1 MENIWRDIQYGVRML
16 RKSKGF
22 TAIAVLT
29 LALGIG
35 ANTAVFSVV
44 NAVLLKPLPYGDPD
58 RLVFLTEWSEQVP
71 NMSFSVANF
80 KDLRDQNHVFDS
92 VFGSN
97 STSLILTGSGGEAE
111 RVSVRQVTS
120 GMFDTLQKT
129 PIVGRA
135 FTAEEDKPGAPHVIL
150 LGEGF
155 WERRFAR
162 DPGVVGKTLILSGEP
177 FTVVGVMPGSF
188 HTSWKTAD
196 AFAPL
201 LFLEDKIGGEN
212 QRGNH
217 PGIYVVGRMKKGV
230 SVAQARDDVKALAKR
245 LTEEHP
251 MSNAR
256 QSMTVAPM
264 IDAVIGDLKPALY
277 LLLGAV
283 VLVLMIA
290 CANVA
295 NLLLSR
301 AADRQK
307 EMALRM
313 AVGGGRGRLIRQ
325 LLTES
330 VLLSSIGGLFG
341 VGLGYAGVKGL
352 VASLPANVPRAD
364 EIGVDGSVLAFTAIV
379 ALVTGLVFGLAPAWK
394 ISRADMNETLK
405 ENGRGTA
412 TPGQHRLRNT
422 LVVAEISL
430 ALVLLVGAGLLLRS
444 FFRVIEADAGV
455 RTAGVLAVNVPL
467 PDSRYAKPEAKVA
480 LVEQLIEKLK
490 ATPGVRSAALTFPL
504 FGGNQNSFNV
514 EGRPEPP
521 PGQRPSTDVT
531 RVTPDYF
538 KTMGLRLIEGRLI
551 EATDRADTPPVCLID
566 ETFARTFWPGESA
579 LGKRVKFGNLKDP
592 EPPWMQVVGIVAHVK
607 NYGVDQPSRVE
618 IYLPFYQRP
627 ANSPTIVVETA
638 GDPANLTPGVR
649 EAVRSLDPD
658 LPIFAVR
665 TLTDVVATQMAP
677 RRLAVMLISVFSAV
691 ALLLAAIGIY
701 GVMSYAVTLRT
712 QEIGIRM
719 ALGAERHD
727 ISRMVLRF
735 GARMSFIGIALG
747 LVAAFGLARMMAGL
761 LFQTSTADPPTFSIV
776 PLTLMAVA
784 LAACYVPA
792 RRATRVDPLVALRA
806 E

>member
-1 MENIWRDIQYGVRML
+1 MENIWRDVQYGVRML

-44 NAVLLKPLPYGDPD
+44 NAVLLRPLPYGDPD

-80 KDLRDQNHVFDS
+80 KDLRDQNRVFDS

-97 STSLILTGSGGEAE
+97 STSFVLTGSGPEAE
-111 RVSVRQVTS
+111 RVNVRQVTS

-129 PIVGRA
+129 PILGRA
-135 FTAEEDKPGAPHVIL
+135 FTPDEDKPGAPRVIL

-155 WERRFAR
+155 WERRFGR
-162 DPGVVGKTLILSGEP
+162 DPNIVGKTLTLSGES
-177 FTVVGVMPGSF
+177 FTVIGVMPGSF
-188 HTSWKTAD
+188 HTSWKTTD
-196 AFAPL
+196 AFTPL

-230 SVAQARDDVKALAKR
+230 TVEQARTEVKALAKR
-245 LTEEHP
+245 LTEAHP

-256 QSMTVAPM
+256 QSMTVEPM
-264 IDAVIGDLKPALY
+264 LNAVVGDLRPAVL

-283 VLVLMIA
+283 VLVLLIA

-295 NLLLSR
+295 NLLLAR

-313 AVGGGRGRLIRQ
+313 AVGGHRSRLIRQ

-330 VLLSSIGGLFG
+330 VLLSSLGGLVG
-341 VGLGYAGVKGL
+341 IGLGYAGVRGL
-352 VASLPANVPRAD
+352 IASLPANVPRAD
-364 EIGVDGSVLAFTAIV
+364 EIAVDGQVLVFTAVIAV
-379 ALVTGLVFGLAPAWK
+379 VTGLVFGLAPAWK
-394 ISRADMNETLK
+394 VSSADMNETLK

-412 TPGQHRLRNT
+412 TPGQHRLRNG

-467 PDSRYAKPEAKVA
+467 PDSRYAKPETRVA
-480 LVEQLIEKLK
+480 LVEQLLEKLE
-490 ATPGVRSAALTFPL
+490 ATPGVRSAAVTFPL

-538 KTMGLRLIEGRLI
+538 KTMGLRVIEGRTV
-551 EATDRADTPPVCLID
+551 EATDRADTPPVCVID

-579 LGKRVKFGNLKDP
+579 IGKRVKFGNLNDP
-592 EPPWMQVVGIVAHVK
+592 EPPWMQVVGVVGHVK

-627 ANSPTIVVETA
+627 ASSPVIVVETA
-638 GDPANLTPGVR
+638 GDPASLTPGVR
-649 EAVRSLDPD
+649 EAVKSLDPA
-658 LPIFAVR
+658 LPIFAAR
-665 TLTDVVATQMAP
+665 TLNEVVATQMAP
-677 RRLAVMLISVFSAV
+677 RRLAVLLISVFSAV

-719 ALGAERHD
+719 ALGAKRDD

-735 GARMSFIGIALG
+735 GVRMSLIGVTVG
-747 LVAAFGLARMMAGL
+747 LLFAFGLARGMAGL

-776 PLTLMAVA
+776 PLLLMAVA
-784 LAACYVPA
+784 LAACWVPA
-792 RRATRVDPLVALRA
+792 RRATRVDPLVALRT

>member
-1 MENIWRDIQYGVRML
+1 PQ
-16 RKSKGF
+16 
-22 TAIAVLT
+22 
-29 LALGIG
+29 
-35 ANTAVFSVV
+35 
-44 NAVLLKPLPYGDPD
+44 
-58 RLVFLTEWSEQVP
+58 
-71 NMSFSVANF
+71 MSFSVANF
-80 KDLRDQNHVFDS
+80 KDLRDRNHVFDS

-97 STSLILTGSGGEAE
+97 STSFVLTGSGPEAE
-111 RVSVRQVTS
+111 RVNVRQVTA

-129 PIVGRA
+129 PILGRA
-135 FTAEEDKPGAPHVIL
+135 FTPDEDKPGAPRVIL

-155 WERRFAR
+155 WERRFGR
-162 DPGVVGKTLILSGEP
+162 DPNIVGKTLTLSGES
-177 FTVVGVMPGSF
+177 FNVIGVMPGSF
-188 HTSWKTAD
+188 HTSWKTTD
-196 AFAPL
+196 AFTPL

-230 SVAQARDDVKALAKR
+230 TVEQARADVKAVAKQ
-245 LTEEHP
+245 LVDEHP

-256 QSMTVAPM
+256 QSMTVEPM
-264 IDAVIGDLKPALY
+264 LNAVVGDLRPALL

-283 VLVLMIA
+283 VLVLLIA

-313 AVGGGRGRLIRQ
+313 AVGGNRTRLIRQ

-330 VLLSSIGGLFG
+330 VLLSSLGGL
-341 VGLGYAGVKGL
+341 VGIALGYAGVRGL

-364 EIGVDGSVLAFTAIV
+364 EIGVDGSVLVFTAVV
-379 ALVTGLVFGLAPAWK
+379 AVVTGLVFGMAPAWK
-394 ISRADMNETLK
+394 VSSADMNETLK

-455 RTAGVLAVNVPL
+455 RTAGVLAVNIPM
-467 PDSRYAKPEAKVA
+467 PDSRYAQPETKVA
-480 LVEQLIEKLK
+480 LVEQLLEKLK

-504 FGGNQNSFNV
+504 LGGNQNSFNI

-538 KTMGLRLIEGRLI
+538 KTMGLRVIEGRTV
-551 EATDRADTPPVCLID
+551 EATDRADTPPICVID
-566 ETFARTFWPGESA
+566 ETFAKTYWPGESA
-579 LGKRVKFGNLKDP
+579 IGKRVKFGNLNDP
-592 EPPWMQVVGIVAHVK
+592 MTPWMQVVGVVGHVK

-618 IYLPFYQRP
+618 IYLSFYQRP
-627 ANSPTIVVETA
+627 ASSPTIVVETA
-638 GDPANLTPGVR
+638 GDPASLTPGVR
-649 EAVRSLDPD
+649 EAVRSLDPA
-658 LPIFAVR
+658 LPIYAVR
-665 TLTDVVATQMAP
+665 TLNEVVATQMAP
-677 RRLAVMLISVFSAV
+677 RRLAVLLISVFSAV

-719 ALGAERHD
+719 ALGAKRDD

-735 GARMSFIGIALG
+735 GVRMSLIGVTLG
-747 LVAAFGLARMMAGL
+747 LVAAFGLARTMAGL

-776 PLTLMAVA
+776 PLLLMAVA
-784 LAACYVPA
+784 LAACWVPA
-792 RRATRVDPLVALRA
+792 RRATRVDPLVALRT

>member
-1 MENIWRDIQYGVRML
+1 MENIWRDVQYGVRML

-44 NAVLLKPLPYGDPD
+44 NAVLLRPLPYGDPD

-80 KDLRDQNHVFDS
+80 KDLRDQNRVFDS

-97 STSLILTGSGGEAE
+97 GTSFVLTGSGPEAE
-111 RVSVRQVTS
+111 RVNVRQVTS

-129 PIVGRA
+129 PILGRA
-135 FTAEEDKPGAPHVIL
+135 FTPDEDKPGAPRVIL

-155 WERRFAR
+155 WERRFGR
-162 DPGVVGKTLILSGEP
+162 DPNIVGKTLTLSGES
-177 FTVVGVMPGSF
+177 FTVIGVMPGSF
-188 HTSWKTAD
+188 HTSWKSTD
-196 AFAPL
+196 GFTPL

-230 SVAQARDDVKALAKR
+230 TVEQARTEVKALAKR
-245 LTEEHP
+245 LIEAHP
-251 MSNAR
+251 LSNAR
-256 QSMTVAPM
+256 QSMTVEPM
-264 IDAVIGDLKPALY
+264 LNAVVGDLRPAVL

-283 VLVLMIA
+283 VLVLLIA

-295 NLLLSR
+295 NLLLAR

-313 AVGGGRGRLIRQ
+313 AVGGNRSRLIRQ

-330 VLLSSIGGLFG
+330 VLLSTLGGLVG
-341 VGLGYAGVKGL
+341 IGLGYAGVRGL
-352 VASLPANVPRAD
+352 IASLPANVPRAD
-364 EIGVDGSVLAFTAIV
+364 EIAVDGQVLFFTAVIAV
-379 ALVTGLVFGLAPAWK
+379 VTGLVFGMAPAWK
-394 ISRADMNETLK
+394 VSSADMNETLK

-412 TPGQHRLRNT
+412 TPGQHRLRNS

-467 PDSRYAKPEAKVA
+467 PDSRYAKPETRVA
-480 LVEQLIEKLK
+480 LVEQLLEKLE
-490 ATPGVRSAALTFPL
+490 ATPGVRSAAVTFPL

-538 KTMGLRLIEGRLI
+538 KTMGLRVIEGRTV
-551 EATDRADTPPVCLID
+551 EATDRADTPPVCVID
-566 ETFARTFWPGESA
+566 ETFAKTYWPGESA
-579 LGKRVKFGNLKDP
+579 IGKRVKFGNLNDP
-592 EPPWMQVVGIVAHVK
+592 EPPWMQVVGVVGHVK

-627 ANSPTIVVETA
+627 ASTPVIVVETA
-638 GDPANLTPGVR
+638 GDPASLTPGVR
-649 EAVRSLDPD
+649 EAVKSLDPA
-658 LPIFAVR
+658 LPIFAAR
-665 TLTDVVATQMAP
+665 TLKEVVATQMAP
-677 RRLAVMLISVFSAV
+677 RRLAVLLISVFSAV

-719 ALGAERHD
+719 ALGAKRDD

-735 GARMSFIGIALG
+735 GVRMSLIGVSVG
-747 LVAAFGLARMMAGL
+747 LLAAFGLARGMAGL

-776 PLTLMAVA
+776 PLLLMAVA
-784 LAACYVPA
+784 LAACWVPA
-792 RRATRVDPLVALRA
+792 RRATRVDPLVALRT

>member
-1 MENIWRDIQYGVRML
+1 ME
-16 RKSKGF
+16 
-22 TAIAVLT
+22 
-29 LALGIG
+29 
-35 ANTAVFSVV
+35 
-44 NAVLLKPLPYGDPD
+44 
-58 RLVFLTEWSEQVP
+58 
-71 NMSFSVANF
+71 
-80 KDLRDQNHVFDS
+80 
-92 VFGSN
+92 
-97 STSLILTGSGGEAE
+97 
-111 RVSVRQVTS
+111 
-120 GMFDTLQKT
+120 
-129 PIVGRA
+129 
-135 FTAEEDKPGAPHVIL
+135 
-150 LGEGF
+150 
-155 WERRFAR
+155 
-162 DPGVVGKTLILSGEP
+162 
-177 FTVVGVMPGSF
+177 
-188 HTSWKTAD
+188 
-196 AFAPL
+196 
-201 LFLEDKIGGEN
+201 
-212 QRGNH
+212 
-217 PGIYVVGRMKKGV
+217 
-230 SVAQARDDVKALAKR
+230 QARTDVKALAKR

-256 QSMTVAPM
+256 QSMTVEPM
-264 IDAVIGDLKPALY
+264 LNAVVGDLRPALM

-283 VLVLMIA
+283 VLVLLIA

-313 AVGGGRGRLIRQ
+313 AVGGNRSRLIRQ

-330 VLLSSIGGLFG
+330 VLLSSLGGLVG
-341 VGLGYAGVKGL
+341 VALGYAGVRGL

-364 EIGVDGSVLAFTAIV
+364 EIGVDGQVLLFTAVV
-379 ALVTGLVFGLAPAWK
+379 AVLTGLVFGMAPAWK
-394 ISRADMNETLK
+394 VSSADMNETLK

-455 RTAGVLAVNVPL
+455 RTAGVLAVNVPM
-467 PDSRYAKPEAKVA
+467 PESRYAKPEARVA
-480 LVEQLIEKLK
+480 LVEQLLEKLV

-504 FGGNQNSFNV
+504 LGGNQNSFNV

-538 KTMGLRLIEGRLI
+538 KTMGLRVIEGRTV
-551 EATDRADTPPVCLID
+551 EATDRADTPAVCVID
-566 ETFARTFWPGESA
+566 ETFAKTYWPGESA
-579 LGKRVKFGNLKDP
+579 IGKRVKFGNLNDP
-592 EPPWMQVVGIVAHVK
+592 EPPWMQVVGVVAHVK

-627 ANSPTIVVETA
+627 ASTPTILVETA
-638 GDPANLTPGVR
+638 GDPASLTPGVR
-649 EAVRSLDPD
+649 EAVRSLDPA
-658 LPIFAVR
+658 LPIYAVR
-665 TLTDVVATQMAP
+665 TLNDVVASQMAP
-677 RRLAVMLISVFSAV
+677 RRLAVLLISVFSGV

-719 ALGAERHD
+719 ALGAKRDD

-735 GARMSFIGIALG
+735 GAKMSLIGVSVG
-747 LVAAFGLARMMAGL
+747 LVAAFGLARGMSSL

-776 PLTLMAVA
+776 PLLLMVVA
-784 LAACYVPA
+784 LAACWVPA

>member
-16 RKSKGF
+16 RKSRGF

-44 NAVLLKPLPYGDPD
+44 NAVLLKPLPYPDAD

-80 KDLRDQNHVFDS
+80 KDVRDQNHVFDA

-97 STSLILTGSGGEAE
+97 STSFILTGAGGEAE
-111 RVSVRQVTS
+111 RVSVRQASS
-120 GMFDTLQKT
+120 GIFDTLQKT
-129 PIVGRA
+129 PLIGRA
-135 FTAEEDKPGAPHVIL
+135 FTPDDDKPGAPRVAL
-150 LGEGF
+150 LSEGF

-162 DPGVVGKTLILSGEP
+162 DPAIVGRTLTLSGESV
-177 FTVVGVMPGSF
+177 TVIGVMPGSL
-188 HTSWKTAD
+188 HGSWKTTD
-196 AFAPL
+196 AFMPL
-201 LFLEDKIGGEN
+201 LWLEDKIGGEN

-217 PGIYVVGRMKKGV
+217 PGIYVIGRMKKGV
-230 SVAQARDDVKALAKR
+230 TVDQARSDIKALAKR

-256 QSMTVAPM
+256 QSMTVEPM
-264 IDAVIGDLKPALY
+264 LNAVVGDLRPALM

-330 VLLSSIGGLFG
+330 VLLSSLGGLVG
-341 VGLGYAGVKGL
+341 IGLGYAGVKAL

-364 EIGVDGSVLAFTAIV
+364 EIGVDGQVLLFTAVV
-379 ALVTGLVFGLAPAWK
+379 AVVTGLIFGLAPAWK
-394 ISRADMNETLK
+394 ISSADMNDTLK

-455 RTAGVLAVNVPL
+455 RTAGVLAVNLPL
-467 PDSRYAKPEAKVA
+467 PDSRYAKPEAKVV
-480 LVEQLIEKLK
+480 LVEQLLEKLK

-538 KTMGLRLIEGRLI
+538 ETMGLRVLEGRKI
-551 EATDRADTPPVCLID
+551 EASDRADTPPVCLID
-566 ETFARTFWPGESA
+566 ETFAKTFWPGESA
-579 LGKRVKFGNLKDP
+579 IGKRVKFGNLNDP
-592 EPPWMQVVGIVAHVK
+592 EPPWMQVVGVVAHVK

-618 IYLPFYQRP
+618 IYLPYNQRP
-627 ANSPTIVVETA
+627 AGSPTILVETA
-638 GDPANLTPGVR
+638 GDPASLTPGVR
-649 EAVRSLDPD
+649 EAVKSLDPE

-665 TLTDVVATQMAP
+665 TLNEVVASQMAP
-677 RRLAVMLISVFSAV
+677 RRLAVALISVFSAV

-701 GVMSYAVTLRT
+701 GVMSYAVALRT

-719 ALGAERHD
+719 ALGAQRED
-727 ISRMVLRF
+727 ISQMVLRF
-735 GARMSFIGIALG
+735 GTRLSLAGVTLG
-747 LVAAFGLARMMAGL
+747 LIAAFGLARAMAGL

-776 PLTLMAVA
+776 PLLLLGVA
-784 LAACYVPA
+784 LLACYVPA
-792 RRATRVDPLVALRA
+792 RRATRVDPLVALRT

>member
-1 MENIWRDIQYGVRML
+1 MENVWRDIQYGVRML

-44 NAVLLKPLPYGDPD
+44 NAVLLKPLPYSDAS

-92 VFGSN
+92 IFGSN
-97 STSLILTGSGGEAE
+97 ATSLILTGFGGEAE

-135 FTAEEDKPGAPHVIL
+135 FTADEDKPGAPHVIL

-162 DPGVVGKTLILSGEP
+162 DPGIVGKTLTLSGET
-177 FTVVGVMPGSF
+177 FTVIGVMPGSF
-188 HTSWKTAD
+188 HSSWKTTD

-201 LFLEDKIGGEN
+201 LWLEDKIGGEA

-217 PGIYVVGRMKKGV
+217 PGIYVVGRMKPGV
-230 SVAQARDDVKALAKR
+230 TVDQARRDVKAVAKQ
-245 LTEEHP
+245 LTQDHP

-264 IDAVIGDLKPALY
+264 LDAVIGDLKPALY

-283 VLVLMIA
+283 LLVLMIA

-330 VLLSSIGGLFG
+330 VLLSSIGGLIG
-341 VGLGYAGVKGL
+341 VGVGYASVKGL

-364 EIGVDGSVLAFTAIV
+364 EIGVDGSVLAFTAFV
-379 ALVTGLVFGLAPAWK
+379 AVVTGLVFGLAPAWK

-412 TPGQHRLRNT
+412 TPGQHRLRNA
-422 LVVAEISL
+422 LVIAEISL

-455 RTAGVLAVNVPL
+455 RTAGVLAVNVPI
-467 PDSRYAKPEAKVA
+467 PDSRYARPEAKVA
-480 LVEQLIEKLK
+480 LVEQLLEKLK

-551 EATDRADTPPVCLID
+551 EPADRADTPPICLID
-566 ETFARTFWPGESA
+566 ETFAKSFWPGETA
-579 LGKRVKFGNLKDP
+579 IGKRVKFGNLKDA
-592 EPPWMQVVGIVAHVK
+592 EPPWMQVVGVVGHVK

-627 ANSPTIVVETA
+627 TSSPTIVVETA
-638 GDPANLTPGVR
+638 GDPASLTPGVR

-658 LPIFAVR
+658 LPLFAVR
-665 TLTDVVATQMAP
+665 TLNEVVATQMAP
-677 RRLAVMLISVFSAV
+677 RRLAVLLISVFSAV

-719 ALGAERHD
+719 ALGAGRDD

-735 GARMSFIGIALG
+735 GARMSFIGIAVG
-747 LVAAFGLARMMAGL
+747 LVAAFGLTRMMAGL

-776 PLTLMAVA
+776 PLLLMAVA
-784 LAACYVPA
+784 MVACYVPA
-792 RRATRVDPLVALRA
+792 RRATRVDPLVALRT

>member
-1 MENIWRDIQYGVRML
+1 MENVWRDIQYGARML
-16 RKSKGF
+16 RKSRGF

-44 NAVLLKPLPYGDPD
+44 NAVLLRPLPYGEPE

-80 KDLRDQNHVFDS
+80 KDVRDQNHVFES

-97 STSLILTGSGGEAE
+97 STSFVLTGSGPEAE
-111 RVSVRQVTS
+111 RVNVRQVS
-120 GMFDTLQKT
+120 AGMFDTLRKT
-129 PIVGRA
+129 PILGRA
-135 FTAEEDKPGAPHVIL
+135 FTPEEDRPGAPRVVL

-155 WERRFAR
+155 WDRRFGR
-162 DPGVVGKTLILSGEP
+162 DPNIVGKTLTLSGES
-177 FTVVGVMPGSF
+177 FNVIGVMPGSF
-188 HTSWKTAD
+188 HSSWKTTD
-196 AFAPL
+196 AFTPL

-217 PGIYVVGRMKKGV
+217 PGIYVVGRMKQGV
-230 SVAQARDDVKALAKR
+230 TVEQARSDVKALAKR

-256 QSMTVAPM
+256 QSMTVEPM
-264 IDAVIGDLKPALY
+264 LNAVVGDLRPALM

-283 VLVLMIA
+283 VLVLLIA

-313 AVGGGRGRLIRQ
+313 AVGGNRGRLIRQ

-330 VLLSSIGGLFG
+330 VLLSSLGGLFG
-341 VGLGYAGVKGL
+341 IGLGYAGVRGL

-364 EIGVDGSVLAFTAIV
+364 EIGVDFQVLLFTAVV
-379 ALVTGLVFGLAPAWK
+379 AVVTGLVFGMAPAWK
-394 ISRADMNETLK
+394 VSSADMNETLK

-455 RTAGVLAVNVPL
+455 RTAGVLAVNVPM

-480 LVEQLIEKLK
+480 LVEQLLEKLK
-490 ATPGVRSAALTFPL
+490 ATPGVRSAALAFPL

-531 RVTPDYF
+531 FIP
-538 KTMGLRLIEGRLI
+538 GR
-551 EATDRADTPPVCLID
+551 E
-566 ETFARTFWPGESA
+566 
-579 LGKRVKFGNLKDP
+579 LG
-592 EPPWMQVVGIVAHVK
+592 
-607 NYGVDQPSRVE
+607 
-618 IYLPFYQRP
+618 
-627 ANSPTIVVETA
+627 
-638 GDPANLTPGVR
+638 
-649 EAVRSLDPD
+649 
-658 LPIFAVR
+658 
-665 TLTDVVATQMAP
+665 
-677 RRLAVMLISVFSAV
+677 
-691 ALLLAAIGIY
+691 
-701 GVMSYAVTLRT
+701 
-712 QEIGIRM
+712 
-719 ALGAERHD
+719 
-727 ISRMVLRF
+727 
-735 GARMSFIGIALG
+735 
-747 LVAAFGLARMMAGL
+747 
-761 LFQTSTADPPTFSIV
+761 
-776 PLTLMAVA
+776 
-784 LAACYVPA
+784 
-792 RRATRVDPLVALRA
+792 
-806 E
+806 

>member
-1 MENIWRDIQYGVRML
+1 MENVWRDIQYGVRML

-80 KDLRDQNHVFDS
+80 KDVRDQNHVFDA

-97 STSLILTGSGGEAE
+97 STSFVLTGAGGEAE
-111 RVSVRQVTS
+111 RMNVRQVTS
-120 GMFDTLQKT
+120 GMFDTLQKL
-129 PIVGRA
+129 PLLGRA
-135 FTAEEDKPGAPHVIL
+135 FTAEDDKPGAPRVAL
-150 LGEGF
+150 LSEGF

-162 DPGVVGKTLILSGEP
+162 DPGVVGRTLSMSGESV
-177 FTVVGVMPGSF
+177 TVIGVMPGSF
-188 HTSWKTAD
+188 HTSWRAAD
-196 AFAPL
+196 AFMPL
-201 LFLEDKIGGEN
+201 LWLEDKIGGEN

-217 PGIYVVGRMKKGV
+217 PGIYVIGRMKKGV
-230 SVAQARDDVKALAKR
+230 TVDQARTDIKALAKR

-251 MSNAR
+251 MSNSR
-256 QSMTVAPM
+256 QSMTVEPM
-264 IDAVIGDLKPALY
+264 LNAVIGDLRPAVL

-330 VLLSSIGGLFG
+330 VLLSSLGGLVG

-364 EIGVDGSVLAFTAIV
+364 EIGVDGSVLLFTAVV
-379 ALVTGLVFGLAPAWK
+379 AVLTGLIFGLAPAWK
-394 ISRADMNETLK
+394 ISSADMNETLK

-412 TPGQHRLRNT
+412 TPGQHRIRNT
-422 LVVAEISL
+422 LVIAEISL

-455 RTAGVLAVNVPL
+455 RTAGVLAVNLPM

-480 LVEQLIEKLK
+480 LAEQLLEKLK

-538 KTMGLRLIEGRLI
+538 QTMGLRLLEGRKI
-551 EATDRADTPPVCLID
+551 ESTDRADTPPICLID
-566 ETFARTFWPGESA
+566 ETFAKTYWPGESA
-579 LGKRVKFGNLKDP
+579 IGKRVKFGGLNDA
-592 EPPWMQVVGIVAHVK
+592 EPPWMQIVGVVAHVK

-618 IYLPFYQRP
+618 IYLPFNQRP
-627 ANSPTIVVETA
+627 AGSPTIVVETA
-638 GDPANLTPGVR
+638 GDPASLTPGVR
-649 EAVRSLDPD
+649 EAVKSLDPD

-665 TLTDVVATQMAP
+665 TLTDVVASQMAP
-677 RRLAVMLISVFSAV
+677 RRLAVALISVFSGV

-719 ALGAERHD
+719 ALGAERED
-727 ISRMVLRF
+727 ISKMVLRF
-735 GARMSFIGIALG
+735 GARLSFIGVALG

-761 LFQTSTADPPTFSIV
+761 LFQTSVADPPTFSIV
-776 PLTLMAVA
+776 PLLLMAVA
-784 LAACYVPA
+784 LVACYLPA
-792 RRATRVDPLVALRA
+792 RRATRVDPLVALRN

>member
-1 MENIWRDIQYGVRML
+1 MENVWRDIQYGARML
-16 RKSKGF
+16 KKSKGF

-44 NAVLLKPLPYGDPD
+44 NAVLLKPLPYGNPD
-58 RLVFLTEWSEQVP
+58 RLVFMTEWSEQVP

-80 KDLRDQNHVFDS
+80 KDVRDQNRVFDAI
-92 VFGSN
+92 FGSN

-111 RVSVRQVTS
+111 RMNIRQVTS

-129 PIVGRA
+129 PLVGRA
-135 FTAEEDKPGAPHVIL
+135 FTADEDKPGASRVLL

-162 DPGVVGKTLILSGEP
+162 DPGVVGRSLTLSGES
-177 FTVVGVMPGSF
+177 FTVIGVMPGSF
-188 HTSWKTAD
+188 HGSWKTAD

-217 PGIYVVGRMKKGV
+217 PGIYVIGRMKPGV
-230 SVAQARDDVKALAKR
+230 TVEQARTDVKALAKR

-256 QSMTVAPM
+256 QSMTVEPM
-264 IDAVIGDLKPALY
+264 IDAVAGSLKPALM

-283 VLVLMIA
+283 VLVLLIA

-301 AADRQK
+301 AADRQR

-313 AVGGGRGRLIRQ
+313 AVGCNRGQVIRQ

-330 VLLSSIGGLFG
+330 VLLSSIGGLVG
-341 VGLGYAGVKGL
+341 IGLGYAGVRGL
-352 VASLPANVPRAD
+352 VASLPSNVPRAD
-364 EIGVDGSVLAFTAIV
+364 EIGVDGSVLLFTAVV
-379 ALVTGLVFGLAPAWK
+379 AVLTGLVFGMAPAWK
-394 ISRADMNETLK
+394 VSGTDMNDTLK

-430 ALVLLVGAGLLLRS
+430 ALILLVGAGLLLRS
-444 FFRVIEADAGV
+444 FFRVIEADTGLQSK
-455 RTAGVLAVNVPL
+455 GVLVASIPM
-467 PDSRYAKPEAKVA
+467 PDTRFPKPEDRAA
-480 LVEQLIEKLK
+480 LVDRLIEKIQG
-490 ATPGVRSAALTFPL
+490 APGVASAALTSPL
-504 FGGNQNSFNV
+504 LGGNQSSFNV

-521 PGQRPSTDVT
+521 PGQRPSADTT
-531 RVTPDYF
+531 RVTPEYF
-538 KTMGLRLIEGRLI
+538 KAMGIRVLEGRSI
-551 EATDRADTPPVCLID
+551 QASDREGTPRVCMID
-566 ETFARTFWPGESA
+566 ETFAKAHWPGESA
-579 LGKRVKFGNLKDP
+579 IGKRVKFGSVSD
-592 EPPWMQVVGIVAHVK
+592 ESSPWMEVVGITAHVK

-618 IYLPFYQRP
+618 LYMPLAQRP
-627 ANSPTIVVETA
+627 PTNATIVLKTS
-638 GDPANLTPGVR
+638 GDPASLTAGLR
-649 EAVRSLDPD
+649 EAVKAVDPD
-658 LPIFAVR
+658 LPLFAVR
-665 TLTDVVATQMAP
+665 TLDEVIASQTAQ
-677 RRLAVMLISVFSAV
+677 RRLAVVLISVFSAV

-719 ALGAERHD
+719 ALGAERED
-727 ISRMVLRF
+727 ISKMVLRF
-735 GARMSFIGIALG
+735 GVKMSALGVGLG
-747 LVAAFGLARMMAGL
+747 LVAAFGLAQLMAGL
-761 LFQTSTADPPTFSIV
+761 LFQTSATDPPTFSIV
-776 PLTLMAVA
+776 PILLMMVAVV
-784 LAACYVPA
+784 ACYVPA

>member
-1 MENIWRDIQYGVRML
+1 MENVWRDFQYGARML

-22 TAIAVLT
+22 TGIAVLT

-44 NAVLLKPLPYGDPD
+44 NAVLLRPLPYGEPE

-71 NMSFSVANF
+71 TMSFSVANF

-97 STSLILTGSGGEAE
+97 STSFVLTGSGPEAE
-111 RVSVRQVTS
+111 RVNMRQVTS

-129 PIVGRA
+129 PILGRA
-135 FTAEEDKPGAPHVIL
+135 FTPDEDKPGGPRVVL
-150 LGEGF
+150 LSEGF
-155 WERRFAR
+155 WERRFGR
-162 DPGVVGKTLILSGEP
+162 DPNIVGKTLTLSGES
-177 FTVVGVMPGSF
+177 FNVIGVMPGSF
-188 HTSWKTAD
+188 HSSWKTTD
-196 AFAPL
+196 AFTPL

-217 PGIYVVGRMKKGV
+217 PGIYVVGRVRKGV
-230 SVAQARDDVKALAKR
+230 TVDQARSDVKALAKR
-245 LTEEHP
+245 LAEDHP

-256 QSMTVAPM
+256 QSMTVEPM
-264 IDAVIGDLKPALY
+264 LNAVVGDLRPALM

-313 AVGGGRGRLIRQ
+313 AVGGNRGRLIRQ

-330 VLLSSIGGLFG
+330 VLLSSLGGLVG
-341 VGLGYAGVKGL
+341 IGLGYAGVRGL
-352 VASLPANVPRAD
+352 VASLPSNVPRAD
-364 EIGVDGSVLAFTAIV
+364 EIGINGQVLLFTAIV
-379 ALVTGLVFGLAPAWK
+379 AVVTGLVFGMAPAWK
-394 ISRADMNETLK
+394 VSNADMNETLK

-455 RTAGVLAVNVPL
+455 RTAGVLAVNVPM
-467 PDSRYAKPEAKVA
+467 PDARYAKAEAKVA
-480 LVEQLIEKLK
+480 LVEQLLEKLK
-490 ATPGVRSAALTFPL
+490 GTAGVRSAALTFPL
-504 FGGNQNSFNV
+504 LGGNQNSFNI

-538 KTMGLRLIEGRLI
+538 KTMGLRLLEGRTV

-566 ETFARTFWPGESA
+566 ETFAKTYWPGESA
-579 LGKRVKFGNLKDP
+579 IGKRVKFGNLKDP

-627 ANSPTIVVETA
+627 ASSPTIVVETA
-638 GDPANLTPGVR
+638 GDPASLTPGVR

-658 LPIFAVR
+658 LPIYAVR
-665 TLTDVVATQMAP
+665 TLNEVVATQMAP
-677 RRLAVMLISVFSAV
+677 RRLAVLLISVFSGV

-719 ALGAERHD
+719 ALGAERDD
-727 ISRMVLRF
+727 ISRMILRF
-735 GARMSFIGIALG
+735 GVRMSLIGVTVG
-747 LVAAFGLARMMAGL
+747 LLAAFGLARTMAGL
-761 LFQTSTADPPTFSIV
+761 LFQTSPADPPTFSIV
-776 PLTLMAVA
+776 PLLLMAVA
-784 LAACYVPA
+784 LLACWVPA
-792 RRATRVDPLVALRA
+792 RRATRVDPLVALRT

>member
-1 MENIWRDIQYGVRML
+1 MENIWRDIQYGARML
-16 RKSKGF
+16 RKSKAF

-44 NAVLLKPLPYGDPD
+44 NAVLIKPLPYGDPG

-71 NMSFSVANF
+71 NMSFSMANF
-80 KDLRDQNHVFDS
+80 KDVRDQNHVFDA

-97 STSLILTGSGGEAE
+97 STSFVLTGSGPEAE
-111 RVSVRQVTS
+111 RVSVRQVSS

-129 PIVGRA
+129 PILGRA
-135 FTAEEDKPGAPHVIL
+135 FTADEDKPGAPRVVL
-150 LGEGF
+150 LSEGF

-162 DPGVVGKTLILSGEP
+162 DPRIVGQTLNLSGES
-177 FTVVGVMPGSF
+177 FNVIGVMPGSF
-188 HTSWKTAD
+188 HSSWKTTD
-196 AFAPL
+196 AFTPL

-217 PGIYVVGRMKKGV
+217 PGIYVVGRMKQGV
-230 SVAQARDDVKALAKR
+230 TVDQARTDIKALAKR
-245 LTEEHP
+245 LTEEHR

-256 QSMTVAPM
+256 QSMTVEPM
-264 IDAVIGDLKPALY
+264 LNAVVGDLRPALM

-283 VLVLMIA
+283 VLVLLIA

-313 AVGGGRGRLIRQ
+313 AVGGNRSRLIRQ

-330 VLLSSIGGLFG
+330 VLLSSLGGLVG
-341 VGLGYAGVKGL
+341 IGLGYAGVRGL

-364 EIGVDGSVLAFTAIV
+364 EIGVDFQVLLFTAVV
-379 ALVTGLVFGLAPAWK
+379 AVLTGLVFGMAPAWK
-394 ISRADMNETLK
+394 VSSADMNETLK

-455 RTAGVLAVNVPL
+455 RTAGVLAVNFPL
-467 PDSRYAKPEAKVA
+467 PDSRYLKPEAKVA
-480 LVEQLIEKLK
+480 LVEPLLEKLK
-490 ATPGVRSAALTFPL
+490 ATPGVRSAAIVFPL

-538 KTMGLRLIEGRLI
+538 KTMGLRVLEGRVV
-551 EATDRADTPPVCLID
+551 ESTDRADTPPVCVID
-566 ETFARTFWPGESA
+566 ETFAKTYWPGESA
-579 LGKRVKFGNLKDP
+579 IGKRVKFGNLSDP
-592 EPPWMQVVGIVAHVK
+592 EPPWMQVAGVVAHVK

-627 ANSPTIVVETA
+627 SSNPTIVVETA
-638 GDPANLTPGVR
+638 GDPASLTPGVR
-649 EAVRSLDPD
+649 EAVRSLDPA
-658 LPIFAVR
+658 LPVYAVR
-665 TLTDVVATQMAP
+665 TLDEVVASQMAP
-677 RRLAVMLISVFSAV
+677 RRLAVLLISVFSAV

-719 ALGAERHD
+719 ALGAERED
-727 ISRMVLRF
+727 ISRMVLRY
-735 GARMSFIGIALG
+735 GAKMSMIGVAVG
-747 LVAAFGLARMMAGL
+747 LVAAFGLAQTMSGL
-761 LFQTSTADPPTFSIV
+761 LFQTSVADPPTFGVV
-776 PLTLMAVA
+776 PLLLMTVA
-784 LAACYVPA
+784 LAACYIPA
-792 RRATRVDPLVALRA
+792 RRATRVDPLEALRT